1 MVKGGQ
7 LDEDPV
13 IVPRIW
19 KSWTNYAYQA
29 IYSKYADIYSK
40 RAEMKRTSREVS
52 TSTKQKIAQGVR
64 KAHAQKTEQEKQ
76 QWRAAISKGQ
86 KRAWATIPKKEEDE
100 PQLDYATDW

>member
-1 MVKGGQ
+1 
-7 LDEDPV
+7 
-13 IVPRIW
+13 
-19 KSWTNYAYQA
+19 
-29 IYSKYADIYSK
+29 
-40 RAEMKRTSREVS
+40 MKRTSREVS